1 MSKFAGFSFTCQGC
15 QGKFY
20 QLTEKFV
27 PTPPMRGDYVELL
40 PQYGP
45 NGYNWYDFPHNE
57 WTIGDNVA
65 CVQCGEPIRMDY
77 VLHKAAQEQQQ
88 EQERIE
94 GLRTQAGPAADIQG
108 DSVVQAQG
116 EADGDI
122 LPGCAVNSGDDVRGV
137 VHVGGVSVPDD
148 GDVGLYDEVDLED
161 GLLASVLRMTA
172 EGQTQTVIAETCGI
186 SVYRVR
192 KLQNGE
198 LK

>member
-1 MSKFAGFSFTCQGC
+1 M
-15 QGKFY
+15 
-20 QLTEKFV
+20 

-45 NGYNWYDFPHNE
+45 QGHNWCDFPHNE

-77 VLHKAAQEQQQ
+77 VLHKAAQKQQE

-94 GLRTQAGPAADIQG
+94 GLCTETGRVEDVHG
-108 DSVVQAQG
+108 DPVVQAQG
-116 EADGDI
+116 TPDGAHVQDS
-122 LPGCAVNSGDDVRGV
+122 AVDTGDDVRAV
-137 VHVGGVSVPDD
+137 VHDDVVPVADNV
-148 GDVGLYDEVDLED
+148 DVGLYDEVDLED
-161 GLLASVLRMTA
+161 GLLTTVLKMTA
-172 EGQTQTVIAETCGI
+172 EGQTQMAIAETCGI